1 MEYVRKCYDEQW
13 RDACDEARTLDSR
26 AMLQWVKEER
36 LKRSNDNIQG
46 YEMTDEEKRIEK
58 EFQIN
63 NEKLD
68 KAEQD
73 KKDYMINSSKYTQ
86 EELRR
91 QIESNHQR
99 RLQNMEREQREADE
113 EIMEVKEA
121 LAKEAALERKLKE
134 DAHARGKATQSIMHS
149 SWA

>member
-1 MEYVRKCYDEQW
+1 
-13 RDACDEARTLDSR
+13 
-26 AMLQWVKEER
+26 
-36 LKRSNDNIQG
+36 
-46 YEMTDEEKRIEK
+46 
-58 EFQIN
+58 
-63 NEKLD
+63 
-68 KAEQD
+68 
-73 KKDYMINSSKYTQ
+73 MINSSKYTQ

-134 DAHARGKATQSIMHS
+134 DAHARGKATQEYNAQFLGVRQDEEDLEKRQDKQLLAYALREKKYHQIICGGR
-149 SWA
+149 